1 MICKNI
7 QILFSKLF
15 EFRFQ
20 QNMILNFVFPTSLSV
35 SSGFV
40 LFFLF
45 VLFRSL
51 LFRLVRQKQGTKRA
65 WCGSCGRENRNQC
78 VLHVAQNLTNLT
90 FTQNQKTWLV
100 VVGSFVWGVVVK
112 ASFSFR
118 DVCIRLEL
126 GWKLDVRGGKVRF
139 HRALNCISFSLFL
152 AQSLNTI
159 IKNIDIWQQCKKCV
173 WSLYLFTF
181 LCGFVRFHNMINRNF
196 CLLSFFLFC
205 FFLV

>member
-40 LFFLF
+40 LFFCLF
-45 VLFRSL
+45 CFVRYCFASFAKNRERSGPGVVLAGGKTETS
-51 LFRLVRQKQGTKRA
+51 
-65 WCGSCGRENRNQC
+65 

-126 GWKLDVRGGKVRF
+126 GWKLDVRGGKSPLSP
-139 HRALNCISFSLFL
+139 RAFCISFSLFL